1 MIEVRN
7 LTKKYGDHIAVEN
20 LNFTVEEGQIYGFLG
35 PNGAGKSTTMNII
48 TGCLAATSGE
58 VLIDGHDIFKDA
70 RAAKSTIGFLPEQPP
85 LYGDMTP
92 HEYLEFVAEMKG
104 VRKKERAS
112 HVQVIMEKT
121 GLLDV
126 ENRLIRNISKGYK
139 QRVGLAQALLGD
151 PKIII
156 LDEPT
161 VGLDPAQI
169 IEIRGLIK
177 SLAETHTVIFSS
189 HILSEV
195 SEICSRII
203 IISEG
208 RIIAEDTPENLESHF
223 VATPVLSVSVKGDPD
238 AVRAAIETLSGV
250 TDVQIT
256 DGEGGTSEVVLTCEK
271 GADIKEQLALAM
283 LQNGCLIVR
292 LEESRASL
300 EDVFMQLI
308 SQPDPTAAVVNTV
321 PSYGEPLEVD
331 AQSLLDGTVASAY
344 DAHEAFDA
352 PSDDADDTAEPNETT
367 DAPEPDEPAETTDAA
382 EPDESVESTEN
393 NEPQADQTEGG
404 EDDAG
409 NV

>member
-7 LTKKYGDHIAVEN
+7 LVKKYGDHVAVDD
-20 LNFTVEEGQIYGFLG
+20 LNFTVEDGLIYGFLG

-58 VLIDGHDIFKDA
+58 VLVDGHDIFKDA
-70 RAAKSTIGFLPEQPP
+70 REAKKCIGFLPEQPP
-85 LYGDMTP
+85 LYPDMTP
-92 HEYLEFVAEMKG
+92 REYLDFVAEMKG
-104 VRKKERAS
+104 VRKKDRAS
-112 HVQVIMEKT
+112 HVRDVMEKT

-126 ENRLIRNISKGYK
+126 QNRLIKNISKGYK
-139 QRVGLAQALLGD
+139 QRVGLAQAILGD
-151 PKIII
+151 PKIVI

-169 IEIRGLIK
+169 VEIRGMIK
-177 SLAETHTVIFSS
+177 SLAPTHTVIFSS

-195 SEICSRII
+195 SEICSRIL
-203 IISEG
+203 IISDG
-208 RIIAEDTPENLESHF
+208 RLVAEDTPENLESHF
-223 VATPVLSVSVKGDPD
+223 VATPVLSVSIKGDPE
-238 AVRAAIETLSGV
+238 AVLAAIDSLSGV

-256 DGEGGTSEVVLTCEK
+256 EGENGVTDAVLTCEK
-271 GADIKEQLALAM
+271 GVDIKESLALAM

-300 EDVFMQLI
+300 EDVFMELV
-308 SQPDPTAAVVNTV
+308 SQQPELPAAADAADD
-321 PSYGEPLEVD
+321 EPLEVD
-331 AQSLLDGTVASAY
+331 AQALLDGSVESAY

-352 PSDDADDTAEPNETT
+352 PKDDADEEPAE
-367 DAPEPDEPAETTDAA
+367 EPDEEPAEAPDAETA
-382 EPDESVESTEN
+382 K
-393 NEPQADQTEGG
+393 GG

>member
-7 LTKKYGDHIAVEN
+7 LVKKYGDHVAVDD
-20 LNFTVEEGQIYGFLG
+20 LNFTVEDGLIYGFLG

-58 VLIDGHDIFKDA
+58 VLVDGHDIFKDA
-70 RAAKSTIGFLPEQPP
+70 REAKKCIGFLPEQPP
-85 LYGDMTP
+85 LYPDMTP
-92 HEYLEFVAEMKG
+92 REYLDFVAEMKG
-104 VRKKERAS
+104 VRKKDRAS
-112 HVQVIMEKT
+112 HVRDVMEKT

-126 ENRLIRNISKGYK
+126 QNRLIKNISKGYK
-139 QRVGLAQALLGD
+139 QRVGLAQAILGD
-151 PKIII
+151 PKIVI

-169 IEIRGLIK
+169 VEIRGMIK
-177 SLAETHTVIFSS
+177 SLAPTHTVIFSS

-195 SEICSRII
+195 SEICSRIL
-203 IISEG
+203 IISDG
-208 RIIAEDTPENLESHF
+208 RLVAEDTPENLESHF
-223 VATPVLSVSVKGDPD
+223 VATPVLSVSIKGDPE
-238 AVRAAIETLSGV
+238 AVLAAIDSLSGV

-256 DGEGGTSEVVLTCEK
+256 EGENGVTDAVLTCEK
-271 GADIKEQLALAM
+271 GVDIKESLALAM

-300 EDVFMQLI
+300 EDVFMELV
-308 SQPDPTAAVVNTV
+308 SQQPELPAAADA
-321 PSYGEPLEVD
+321 SDDEPLEVD
-331 AQSLLDGTVASAY
+331 AQALLDGSVESAY

-352 PSDDADDTAEPNETT
+352 PKDDADEEPAE
-367 DAPEPDEPAETTDAA
+367 EPDEEPAEAPDAETA
-382 EPDESVESTEN
+382 
-393 NEPQADQTEGG
+393 EGG

>member
-7 LTKKYGDHIAVEN
+7 LVKKYGDHVAVDD
-20 LNFTVEEGQIYGFLG
+20 LNFTVEDGLIYGFLG

-58 VLIDGHDIFKDA
+58 VLVDGHDIFKDA
-70 RAAKSTIGFLPEQPP
+70 REAKKCIGFLPEQPP
-85 LYGDMTP
+85 LYPDMTP
-92 HEYLEFVAEMKG
+92 REYLDFVAEMKG
-104 VRKKERAS
+104 VRKKDRAS
-112 HVQVIMEKT
+112 HVRDVMEKT

-126 ENRLIRNISKGYK
+126 QNRLIKNISKGYK
-139 QRVGLAQALLGD
+139 QRVGLAQAILGD
-151 PKIII
+151 PKIVI

-169 IEIRGLIK
+169 VEIRGMIK
-177 SLAETHTVIFSS
+177 SLAPTHTVIFSS

-195 SEICSRII
+195 SEICSRIL
-203 IISEG
+203 IISDG
-208 RIIAEDTPENLESHF
+208 RLVAEDTPENLESHF
-223 VATPVLSVSVKGDPD
+223 VATPVLSVSIKGDPE
-238 AVRAAIETLSGV
+238 AVLAAIDSLSGV

-256 DGEGGTSEVVLTCEK
+256 EGENGVTDAVLTCEK
-271 GADIKEQLALAM
+271 GVDIKESLALAM

-300 EDVFMQLI
+300 EDVFMELV
-308 SQPDPTAAVVNTV
+308 SQQPELPAAADAADD
-321 PSYGEPLEVD
+321 EPLEVD
-331 AQSLLDGTVASAY
+331 AQALLDGSVESAY

-352 PSDDADDTAEPNETT
+352 PKDDADEEPAE
-367 DAPEPDEPAETTDAA
+367 EPDEEPAEAPDAETA
-382 EPDESVESTEN
+382 
-393 NEPQADQTEGG
+393 EGG